1 MSTHR
6 RTVRT
11 AVRASAMALAVTAAL
26 ACGSAGAG
34 TASSYSSMGF
44 DGIGNIVDDSFYA
57 EASRDGVALPW
68 TAPQPGSVSTFLN
81 ALSGVSDVRS
91 MVQVSGRGDTLP
103 GAAPVPISG
112 SLVAAADVVAGTLHL
127 RAVTTY
133 GSYAQNASNLPGGRP
148 TYAYTSGYGGAEVI
162 EHFEL
167 RYANIYAGSMEVT
180 LQMTLDGN
188 LSSSTESGWQMG
200 LGTVLRLSAPDGDQ
214 YRYDRFES
222 SLAGQVVSVTA
233 TLPAGQ
239 CFVAQGYCES
249 FFSIWAGFETSSR
262 NLASGVIVQRTGAPA
277 DLDFLN
283 TAHVQVVVPEAFT
296 VVRSGD
302 GSTASWVV
310 TSAVPEPA
318 SWALLLAGLGS
329 IALRRRVVR

>member
-11 AVRASAMALAVTAAL
+11 AARAPAFALAITAAV

-68 TAPQPGSVSTFLN
+68 TAPSPGSVSTSLN

-103 GAAPVPISG
+103 GAAQVPITG
-112 SLVAAADVVAGTLHL
+112 SLSAAADVVAGTLHL
-127 RAVTTY
+127 QAVTTY
-133 GSYAQNASNLPGGRP
+133 GSYTQNAGGQP
-148 TYAYTSGYGGAEVI
+148 TYAYTTGYGGAEVI

-167 RYANIYAGSMEVT
+167 RYANTYAGPMEVT
-180 LQMTLDGN
+180 LQMTLDGS

-200 LGTVLRLSAPDGDQ
+200 LGTVLRLGAPDGDH
-214 YRYDRFES
+214 YRYERFES

-239 CFVAQGYCES
+239 CFVARGYCES
-249 FFSIWAGFETSSR
+249 FFNIWAGFETSSR
-262 NLASGVIVQRTGAPA
+262 KLATGDIVQRTGAPA

-283 TAHVQVVVPEAFT
+283 TSHVQVVVPEAFT

-302 GSTASWVV
+302 GSTASWVI

-318 SWALLLAGLGS
+318 SWALLLAGLCS
-329 IALRRRVVR
+329 VALRRRMAR